1 VVDSL
6 AVMNGVIGNAATL
19 AAQKKAADL
28 ASCSVR
34 SSRPSAGTQTHGV
47 PGTPCPNCCMD
58 AAKQAAAA
66 GGKPAAGWKTSV
78 PIEVDAQTES
88 NHDTAL
94 TLAAAGG
101 HARLVTLLLSRGA
114 DVEHRDK
121 KGEVM
126 ASVAKLNSTCVQENL
141 PMWIPL
147 KWITCLNGI
156 SFVWSS
162 LDTM

>member
-1 VVDSL
+1 MLSHG
-6 AVMNGVIGNAATL
+6 AENVIGNAATL

-28 ASCSVR
+28 AACSVR
-34 SSRPSAGTQTHGV
+34 SPRPSAGTQTHGGT

-58 AAKQAAAA
+58 AAKQASAAAA
-66 GGKPAAGWKTSV
+66 GGRPAAGGKSSV

-101 HARLVTLLLSRGA
+101 HARLVTLLLTRGA

-121 KGEVM
+121 KGDDI
-126 ASVAKLNSTCVQENL
+126 STVAVAYSRTEDVDK
-141 PMWIPL
+141 
-147 KWITCLNGI
+147 
-156 SFVWSS
+156 
-162 LDTM
+162 

>member
-1 VVDSL
+1 MYRPCTDSL
-6 AVMNGVIGNAATL
+6 VVVVFELWSCDDVIGNAATL

-28 ASCSVR
+28 AACSVQ
-34 SSRPSAGTQTHGV
+34 SSRPSAGTQTHGT

-58 AAKQAAAA
+58 AAKQASAAVAGGGRPAA
-66 GGKPAAGWKTSV
+66 GGKSTV

-121 KGEVM
+121 KG
-126 ASVAKLNSTCVQENL
+126 ANSSTVTVVCR
-141 PMWIPL
+141 
-147 KWITCLNGI
+147 
-156 SFVWSS
+156 
-162 LDTM
+162 